1 MKTKYFKRTVC
12 TALAGLMLAMTGCGN
27 TDLKGQGNNKVPV
40 VAISISESGGEDG
53 RINDWK
59 VYKEDDS
66 YILSFSDRFHDS
78 PESFEITEQEYEEIM
93 SLDYAKYIS
102 EYDESFWEGVAD
114 AVYYQTTITYE
125 NGAEE
130 TTKALMY
137 RATSVMEELV
147 QKYSNQ

>member
-1 MKTKYFKRTVC
+1 MKATYFKRTVC
-12 TALAGLMLAMTGCGN
+12 AALAGLMLAMTGCGN
-27 TDLKGQGNNKVPV
+27 TDLKGQGNNNVPV

-66 YILSFSDRFHDS
+66 YILSFSDRYHDS

-102 EYDESFWEGVAD
+102 EYDESFWERVAD
-114 AVYYQTTITYE
+114 AVCYQTTITYE
-125 NGAEE
+125 NGVKV

-137 RATSVMEELV
+137 NATSVMEELV